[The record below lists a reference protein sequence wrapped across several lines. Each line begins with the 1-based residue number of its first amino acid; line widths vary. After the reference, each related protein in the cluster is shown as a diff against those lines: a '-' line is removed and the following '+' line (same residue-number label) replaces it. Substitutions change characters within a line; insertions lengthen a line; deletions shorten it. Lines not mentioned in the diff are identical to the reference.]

1 MRRRKRKIGG
11 DGVGKVVLTYSLFN
25 VLGTIEEICL
35 YDSLYRSSNS
45 WTALKAVTSNLSCDS
60 LCRSSNNCKALTAIT
75 VFTARGPKAE
85 LI

>member
-60 LCRSSNNCKALTAIT
+60 LCRSSNSCRALTA
-75 VFTARGPKAE
+75 VTAYIAKGLEAV